1 MKAQWRWGTAQG
13 TVNTAGLQAQQP
25 PRVGTASTRV
35 VGRVWGKGRAG
46 LQGSKRGRGNSQPSV
61 ALWAKIM
68 ESSGVKRMNTE
79 RDLKTQQTQSWLDSF
94 IPYLKLIRLA
104 RNSNS
109 LYIELQG
116 WKKNKRASCWVF
128 FKWWVH
134 FLSVQNQFSEWRFLL
149 KKWNKIDGQ

>member
-1 MKAQWRWGTAQG
+1 MKAQWRRGTAQG

-35 VGRVWGKGRAG
+35 VGRVWGKGRAW

-61 ALWAKIM
+61 ALWAEIM

-116 WKKNKRASCWVF
+116 WKKIKGHPVEC
-128 FKWWVH
+128 
-134 FLSVQNQFSEWRFLL
+134 FSNGGFISLVC
-149 KKWNKIDGQ
+149 KINLVSGDFYSKNEIK